1 MPHTKSAWKRMKQAE
16 LRQKRNRTVLK
27 AVKLKTREA
36 VAVLKTGDAVKA
48 AEELKLTQKKLDQA
62 AAGGY
67 IHRNKAARLKSRFA
81 LKLQKLVASPSK

>member
-36 VAVLKTGDAVKA
+36 NAVLKAGDAGKA

-62 AAGGY
+62 ASGGY

-81 LKLQKLVASPSK
+81 KKLQKLPAPAK

>member
-1 MPHTKSAWKRMKQAE
+1 MKQAE

-36 VAVLKTGDAVKA
+36 TAVLKTGDAPKA
-48 AEELKLTQKKLDQA
+48 AAELKLTQKKLDQA

-67 IHRNKAARLKSRFA
+67 IHKNKAARLKSRFA
-81 LKLQKLVASPSK
+81 KKLQKIGASPSK